1 MKITVILNP
10 IAGRK
15 RPKRFHKALETLKSR
30 GFSPTVLE
38 TKRRGDAHRFAVSE
52 VEKETGG
59 VLAAGGNGT
68 LNEVVSGL
76 SGSEVRLG
84 VLPLGTANVFALE
97 TRIPLDPTRAV
108 DVFLEG
114 KPSKIPLGRTR
125 LTSLSRDEM
134 EERDFL
140 LWSGAGFDAGVLR
153 EFDRGL
159 LRLLGKAAYVYTGL
173 KAVSRYTS
181 VPISVRTGGGDVFM
195 GYSAIVARVRRYG
208 GRFQLAPRA
217 SLFNDVLDLVL
228 FEGPGPW
235 NMLRYAV
242 GIALKRHTRY
252 RDVRY
257 MQVAELEMNS
267 EEEVYVQVDGDL
279 VGRLPAHFEIKRDAL
294 TVMLPT
300 E

>member
-15 RPKRFHKALETLKSR
+15 RPKRFHKALQTLKSR
-30 GFSPTVLE
+30 GLSPTVLK
-38 TKRRGDAHRFAVSE
+38 TQRRGDAYRFALSE
-52 VEKETGG
+52 VEKETSG
-59 VLAAGGNGT
+59 VLVAGGDGT
-68 LNEVVSGL
+68 VNEVVGGL
-76 SGSEVRLG
+76 TGSEVRLG

-97 TRIPLDPTRAV
+97 TGIPFDPARAAQ
-108 DVFLEG
+108 VFLEG
-114 KPSKIPLGRTR
+114 KPSKIPLGRIR
-125 LTSLSRDEM
+125 LMSLSRDEI
-134 EERDFL
+134 EERNFL

-153 EFDRGL
+153 EFDRAL
-159 LRLLGKAAYVYTGL
+159 LPLLGKAAYVYTGL
-173 KAVSRYTS
+173 KVVSRYTS
-181 VPISVRTGGGDVFM
+181 VPISVRTDGGDVFA
-195 GYSAIVARVRRYG
+195 GYSAIVARIRRYG

-217 SLFNDVLDLVL
+217 SLFNDRFDLVL
-228 FEGPGPW
+228 FESPGPW

-242 GIALKRHTRY
+242 GIVMRRHIYY

-257 MQVAELEMNS
+257 VQVAELDMNS

-279 VGRLPAHFEIKRDAL
+279 VGRLPAHFEITRDAL